1 VKTIFAASALAAVL
15 IAAGS
20 ASATELLTNG
30 NFDAGN
36 TGFVSQYKY
45 SPPDG
50 SGQNL
55 WPEATYDVTTNPNAD
70 HPLFAAF
77 ADHTPG
83 PDLGK
88 MMVINGSGTPN
99 TIVWAEGDIGGGAP
113 LIGAANTAYTFS
125 FWLASVYPASP
136 ADLQL
141 WVNGAAVGGQI
152 FAAAGGSEDLGQWQE
167 FIYSGVS
174 GAGGLQSI
182 SLTNLNLEPSGNDFA
197 LDDMHLSGTAVPE
210 PSSWALMLIGFGGL
224 GAMLRTSQRRL
235 VPVTA

>member
-1 VKTIFAASALAAVL
+1 MKTIFAASALAAVL

-30 NFDAGN
+30 HFDGGA
-36 TGFVSQYKY
+36 TGFFSEYKY
-45 SPPDG
+45 APPNG

-55 WPEATYDVTTNPNAD
+55 WPEGTYDVTTNPNAD

-77 ADHTPG
+77 ADHTAS

-88 MMVINGSGTPN
+88 MMVINGSGAAN

-141 WVNGAAVGGQI
+141 SINGQAIAGET
-152 FAAAGGSEDLGQWQE
+152 FAAAGGSEHLGQWQE
-167 FIYSGVS
+167 FSYSGVS
-174 GAGGLQSI
+174 GAGGLKSI

-224 GAMLRTSQRRL
+224 GAMLRANPRRL
-235 VPVTA
+235 VLVTA